1 MYKPHVSPQAL
12 LALALL
18 LLCASGAAAQ
28 VPTPPHQETPPPPPR
43 GDAHGDPRRSSN
55 AGDPRSLAIY
65 RDTPPNK
72 REQVDS
78 LLGEGRKALKAKS
91 PDYAK
96 AERSFNYAAHINPKE
111 PRAYEGL
118 GDTYEAWGRYDH
130 AVSAYEQ
137 AVSLSPKRAEA
148 HYKLGLLY
156 HRLGREEDAR
166 VKSRTL
172 RELKKKELAAKLDA
186 LLSQ

>member
-1 MYKPHVSPQAL
+1 MYKPRVPPQAR

-28 VPTPPHQETPPPPPR
+28 VPTPPHPETPPPPPR
-43 GDAHGDPRRSSN
+43 GDVHGDSRQHSN
-55 AGDPRSLAIY
+55 GGDPRSLAIY
-65 RDTPPNK
+65 RDAPRDK

-78 LLGEGRKALKAKS
+78 LIGEGRKALKANS

-96 AERSFNYAAHINPKE
+96 AERSFNYAAHINPRE
-111 PRAYEGL
+111 SRAYEGL

-130 AVSAYEQ
+130 AVSAYER
-137 AVSLSPKRAEA
+137 AVGLKPRRAEA

-156 HRLGREEDAR
+156 HRLGREDEAR
-166 VKSRTL
+166 AKSRTL
-172 RELKKKELAAKLDA
+172 RELKKKELADKLDA
-186 LLSQ
+186 LLSR